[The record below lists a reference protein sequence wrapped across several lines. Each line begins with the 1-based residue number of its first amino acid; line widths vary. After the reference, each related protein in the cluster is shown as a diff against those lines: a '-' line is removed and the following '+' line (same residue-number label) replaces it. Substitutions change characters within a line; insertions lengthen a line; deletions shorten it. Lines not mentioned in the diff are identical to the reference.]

1 MQGALRGIGL
11 IMRVH
16 VALTPADFP
25 GLALEGRAALVVDV
39 LRATTT
45 VVAACAAGCARIVPV
60 PDRDAALTAAARY
73 AFGEVLLAGE
83 RGGVMIAGFHLGNS
97 PLEYAASRVAG
108 RTIVFTTTNGTDA
121 MLHAGRAA
129 AAATAALV
137 NAGAAARWALE
148 QERDLVILC
157 AGERR
162 AFSLEDAVCAGIVVE
177 RMLEEAGSLELTDA
191 ALAALR
197 LGEHYAGRLDR
208 LALESE
214 WARNL
219 ARQGRAADLDACL
232 RLGTSPLVPV
242 FEAGII
248 VPGPGSPGPSGTGRW
263 TEQGRSR

>member
-1 MQGALRGIGL
+1 
-11 IMRVH
+11 MRVH
-16 VALTPADFP
+16 VALSPAEFP
-25 GLALEGRAALVVDV
+25 GLALDGRAALVVDV

-60 PDRDAALTAAARY
+60 RDRDAALAAAEAF

-83 RGGVMIAGFHLGNS
+83 RGGMMIAGFHLGNS
-97 PLEYAASRVAG
+97 PLEYVAERVAG
-108 RTIVFTTTNGTDA
+108 RTVIFTTTNGTDA

-137 NAGAAARWALE
+137 NADAAAAWALE
-148 QERDLVILC
+148 QERDVTILC

-177 RMLEEAGSLELTDA
+177 RMLGRAGGMDLSDA

-197 LGEHYAGRLDR
+197 LGEHYAGRLER

-219 ARQGRAADLDACL
+219 ARQGRAADLDVCL
-232 RLGTSPLVPV
+232 RLAISPLVPV
-242 FEAGII
+242 FEAGVI
-248 VPGPGSPGPSGTGRW
+248 VPGSAATPPSPLGRR
-263 TEQGRSR
+263 ERAR